1 MPHGRAYGVP
11 PPSPHAPDVEPRR
24 HAPPPVAPAAK
35 WHNARLARGTA
46 VRYTAAERMKWT
58 SWASLAGLAAII
70 GVVVWSSLHVGRVRC
85 EVRRA
90 ATTNACALVASG
102 VTESMACERT
112 PPTRAECRRAGQWKQ
127 PGA

>member
-1 MPHGRAYGVP
+1 M
-11 PPSPHAPDVEPRR
+11 
-24 HAPPPVAPAAK
+24 APAAK

-85 EVRRA
+85 EVCVDFQGRRACRAVDGDSAGEARRA